1 VFYLEKNLARS
12 EAVLLLHTIAIN
24 SSKGLNGMKNA
35 YMLLALLGIL
45 IGSSFINISAQSILE
60 KQVVIEYETA
70 IELQPID
77 TYLLE
82 VGNHVHIVDIE
93 RTEDGSIF
101 VLLFYLDYPQEF
113 SLIQYVPNEGFTF
126 IRNLS
131 YVVSGIYSRDDRL
144 MVVGINQ
151 WLIEMDFQGNITAQ
165 IQLQIGNQYM
175 YVNRLVVGED
185 GSFYLIVSDIFNNEQ
200 HFMKLDDDGII
211 IWDEILGSLFSSYHS
226 IEILPNGQ
234 SFIISNTH
242 IESRTSNGTLLW
254 KEELGDSRFWYS
266 RSLSMLNDDSL
277 YVLSSY
283 AEGPMLTGRNIL
295 RFDTNG
301 NLIWNTSIIGRHPPG
316 SEADVQVNLLNIQE
330 ASIFGLLEIT
340 AAPLNPYLVEISHN
354 GELLNLWAME
364 TYLLEQEYLEFN
376 TNGSPVIIGLNGT
389 YNDERHLVALTYP
402 QVILQ
407 PSNPWS
413 GRTIGLVLILL
424 GSACVVG
431 VVVVFWRSKRE

>member
-1 VFYLEKNLARS
+1 
-12 EAVLLLHTIAIN
+12 
-24 SSKGLNGMKNA
+24 MKNA

-82 VGNHVHIVDIE
+82 VGNHVYIADIE

-165 IQLQIGNQYM
+165 IQLRIGNQYM

-266 RSLSMLNDDSL
+266 RSLSMLN
-277 YVLSSY
+277 
-283 AEGPMLTGRNIL
+283 
-295 RFDTNG
+295 
-301 NLIWNTSIIGRHPPG
+301 
-316 SEADVQVNLLNIQE
+316 
-330 ASIFGLLEIT
+330 
-340 AAPLNPYLVEISHN
+340 
-354 GELLNLWAME
+354 
-364 TYLLEQEYLEFN
+364 
-376 TNGSPVIIGLNGT
+376 
-389 YNDERHLVALTYP
+389 
-402 QVILQ
+402 
-407 PSNPWS
+407 
-413 GRTIGLVLILL
+413 
-424 GSACVVG
+424 
-431 VVVVFWRSKRE
+431 